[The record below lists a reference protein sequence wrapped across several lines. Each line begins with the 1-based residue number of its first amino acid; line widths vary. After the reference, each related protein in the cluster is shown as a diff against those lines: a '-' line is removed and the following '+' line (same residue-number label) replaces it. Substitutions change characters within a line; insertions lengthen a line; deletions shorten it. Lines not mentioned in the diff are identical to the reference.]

1 MGAFGAIA
9 MSIENSIQYEV
20 SHDEY
25 PVEDE
30 AVVEEEPE
38 LQRSVTQEIQAK
50 VDTNHFEAAGRGLTL
65 EAEERMAAREAE
77 IERTSS
83 RWDKRQDSNRESR
96 TRGIVE
102 RGNEARRRRFSKRA
116 ASVDQWED
124 PDRVDPRAEMT
135 REELAGV
142 NRQAERIQ
150 ERVRTG
156 TTTAALSKKVAR
168 RMADGA
174 DIVDASVSVTEE
186 EWLAPGTIVPIEK
199 IGEANR
205 SEVDIAGRV
214 KILWESSSPAIS
226 QVGLI
231 EDETGVTKF
240 TAWRASKVPM
250 VKEGER
256 VRFRSVAKS
265 WYEGRVSVALT
276 GWSRVEFPERSE
288 RL

>member
-1 MGAFGAIA
+1 
-9 MSIENSIQYEV
+9 MSIENSIRYEV
-20 SHDEY
+20 SHDEHT
-25 PVEDE
+25 VADE
-30 AVVEEEPE
+30 AIVEEEPE
-38 LQRSVTQEIQAK
+38 LQRSVEQEIQAK
-50 VDTNHFEAAGRGLTL
+50 VDTKHFEVAGRGLTL

-83 RWDKRQDSNRESR
+83 RWDKRQDSDREAR

-116 ASVDQWED
+116 ASVDRWED

-135 REELAGV
+135 REELASV
-142 NRQAERIQ
+142 NRQAKRIQ

-156 TTTAALSKKVAR
+156 TTTAALSKRLAR

-186 EWLAPGTIVPIEK
+186 EWLAPGTVVPIEM

-205 SEVDIAGRV
+205 SEVDIEGRV
-214 KILWESSSPAIS
+214 KVLWESSCPAIS

-231 EDETGVTKF
+231 EDET
-240 TAWRASKVPM
+240 
-250 VKEGER
+250 
-256 VRFRSVAKS
+256 
-265 WYEGRVSVALT
+265 
-276 GWSRVEFPERSE
+276 
-288 RL
+288 

>member
-1 MGAFGAIA
+1 
-9 MSIENSIQYEV
+9 MSIENAVRYEV
-20 SHDEY
+20 SHDEHT
-25 PVEDE
+25 VAEE

-50 VDTNHFEAAGRGLTL
+50 VDTNHFEVAGRGLTL
-65 EAEERMAAREAE
+65 EAEERMQAREAE
-77 IERTSS
+77 ISRTSS
-83 RWDKRQDSNRESR
+83 VWHKRQDSNREAR
-96 TRGIVE
+96 TRGVVE

-116 ASVDQWED
+116 ASVDRWED
-124 PDRVDPRAEMT
+124 PDRVDPRAEMA
-135 REELAGV
+135 REELASV

-150 ERVRTG
+150 ERMKTG
-156 TTTAALSKKVAR
+156 TTTAALSKKLAR

-186 EWLAPGTIVPIEK
+186 EWLAPGTVVPIAK

-214 KILWESSSPAIS
+214 KVLWESSCPAIS

-231 EDETGVTKF
+231 EDETSITKF
-240 TAWRASKVPM
+240 TCWTASDQPL

-276 GWSRVEFPERSE
+276 GWSRVEFPERTE

>member
-1 MGAFGAIA
+1 
-9 MSIENSIQYEV
+9 MSIENSIRYEV
-20 SHDEY
+20 SHDEHT
-25 PVEDE
+25 VAEE
-30 AVVEEEPE
+30 AVVKEEPE
-38 LQRSVTQEIQAK
+38 LRASVEQEIQGT
-50 VDTNHFEAAGRGLTL
+50 VDTKHFEVAGRGLTL
-65 EAEERMAAREAE
+65 EAEERMQAREAE

-83 RWDKRQDSNRESR
+83 RWDKRQDSDREAR
-96 TRGIVE
+96 TRGVVK

-116 ASVDQWED
+116 ASVDRWED
-124 PDRVDPRAEMT
+124 PDMVDPRAEMT
-135 REELAGV
+135 REELASV

-150 ERVRTG
+150 ERVKTG
-156 TTTAALSKKVAR
+156 ATTAALSKRLAR

-174 DIVDASVSVTEE
+174 DVVDASVSVTEE
-186 EWLAPGTIVPIEK
+186 EWLAPGTVVPIEK
-199 IGEANR
+199 LGEANR

-214 KILWESSSPAIS
+214 KVLWESSCPAIS

-231 EDETGVTKF
+231 EDETSTTKF
-240 TAWRASKVPM
+240 ICWTASDQSL

-276 GWSRVEFPERSE
+276 GWSRVEFPERTE

>member
-1 MGAFGAIA
+1 